1 MQRLILTVPSGTSPD
16 RLAAALDAG
25 DVAAV
30 ILEESGEPFALIDV
44 AQERE
49 SAALLLRVLGEGR
62 GSPWSEPSR
71 ADGLHLTGDFAAR
84 RTAVDRRPE
93 GQTVGAVATTRHE
106 AMTLGEAGSDYVW
119 FGTTATL
126 SEAAVEMACWW
137 QALFE
142 VPAVLAG
149 PADDAAMAM
158 MIATRVE
165 FIAVNVFEYSHD
177 PAERVAAVNALIR
190 EGAVTS

>member
-1 MQRLILTVPSGTSPD
+1 MQRLILTVPSGTAPQ
-16 RLAAALDAG
+16 RVAAALESG

-30 ILEESGEPFALIDV
+30 VFGGPDVPSELILAAQNAGAAALV
-44 AQERE
+44 ERE
-49 SAALLLRVLGEGR
+49 LTEGR
-62 GSPWSEPSR
+62 NAWPVPDI
-71 ADGLHLTGDFAAR
+71 ADGVHLTGDFAAR
-84 RTAVDRRPE
+84 IAAVETRPE
-93 GQTVGAVATTRHE
+93 GLTVGASAASRHE

-119 FGTTATL
+119 FGTTASL
-126 SEAAVEMACWW
+126 LESAAEMACWW

-149 PADDAAMAM
+149 PADDAAMAL

-165 FIAVNVFEYSHD
+165 FIAVNVFESDAD
-177 PAERVAAVNALIR
+177 PAGRVAAINALLR